1 MGRRDT
7 SRDGFRNKFELQL
20 LTCFGWLWRVIQ
32 RNHTLARWINR
43 RLINQAVYKIPTR
56 PRPLSTMAV
65 YSSWDSLTDR
75 SWLGRHLPPDPE
87 FNNPLT
93 LPPLDDVV
101 DLFRM
106 RGVNDILSPKS
117 TVLFPY
123 FVQWFSDG
131 FLRVMSDPV
140 DDKSTDPVDVKPG
153 AGDPTVR
160 LRTTSNHHID
170 LSTVYGINGAAT
182 HSLRLG
188 IGGRLKSQIINAE
201 EYPPFYYRE
210 ARAYPLDDI
219 INPALEAAYQPSLLE
234 RRQPPER
241 KAKLFATGV
250 DRGNVQIGFVALNVL
265 CLREHNR
272 LCGLMAERY
281 PGWDDERLF
290 QTARNTVIA
299 MIVRI
304 VVEEYINHITP
315 SEC

>member
-7 SRDGFRNKFELQL
+7 SRDGFRNKFELHV

-101 DLFRM
+101 ALFRM
-106 RGVNDILSPKS
+106 RGVDDILSPKS

-170 LSTVYGINGAAT
+170 LSTVYGINPGFPFCLSRMEPLYTRKPPRPRESSSSHIVQALRP
-182 HSLRLG
+182 SL
-188 IGGRLKSQIINAE
+188 Q
-201 EYPPFYYRE
+201 
-210 ARAYPLDDI
+210 
-219 INPALEAAYQPSLLE
+219 PALTSCGLNPGLPGHSFDTAPHLCPRFAKPASLHAPRVNLPGPVAP
-234 RRQPPER
+234 RSAGALPR
-241 KAKLFATGV
+241 TGV
-250 DRGNVQIGFVALNVL
+250 ESGGSPPGTASSSARVL
-265 CLREHNR
+265 L
-272 LCGLMAERY
+272 
-281 PGWDDERLF
+281 
-290 QTARNTVIA
+290 TAR
-299 MIVRI
+299 
-304 VVEEYINHITP
+304 P
-315 SEC
+315 S